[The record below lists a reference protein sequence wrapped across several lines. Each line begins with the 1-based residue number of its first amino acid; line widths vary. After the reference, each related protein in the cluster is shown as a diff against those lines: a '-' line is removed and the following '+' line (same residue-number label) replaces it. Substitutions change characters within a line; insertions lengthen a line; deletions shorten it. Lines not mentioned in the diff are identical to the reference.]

1 MRVANQ
7 LVYVGYY
14 NDPASNATTG
24 YERFEDR
31 ARFRQLAEKPKTSA
45 RELDVTRA
53 RDLEERELTADFCIV
68 GSGAAGA
75 VLALRLSEHGTV
87 VVLERGE
94 YVPPSKFTPDEVEMI
109 GRLYG
114 DGVFQQT
121 EDFRFTVLQGS
132 CVGGSTVVN
141 NAVSIPPPRHVL
153 ARWNEQYGAGLD
165 VGELEDCRGSAERL
179 MHIRGQDEGDDNPQ
193 IRLNPSAPKFL
204 DGVAQRRRDPD
215 FRLDVAVVKANI
227 DGCVGCGYCN
237 IGCPYGKKLSMLETV
252 LPEALKGPV
261 RIVSECP
268 VPRIVTR
275 ERRATAVEAKLEAGG
290 KLTVRAGKVI
300 VSAGTVASSYLLQR
314 SGIGNSLPVGRSV
327 SFNMGAPLTAEF
339 DEDLEAYDGLQ
350 ITHVALP
357 PADRGWVLETWW
369 NPPVS
374 QALNMPGWFDEH
386 YENMRR
392 YRRLMAVGAL
402 VGTEP
407 NARIGKALTG
417 GPAIHY
423 VPTQGDLAKLADG
436 LGELGRILFAGG
448 ARSVMLNGWELH
460 RFTAPEQLRE
470 LPAIVRDPSTIALGT
485 GHPQGGNAL
494 GAVLDP
500 SFRVRGYSN
509 LYVCDASVFP
519 SSLTVNPQ
527 LTVMSLAEYAAPR
540 IANGAH
546 P

>member
-1 MRVANQ
+1 M
-7 LVYVGYY
+7 
-14 NDPASNATTG
+14 
-24 YERFEDR
+24 
-31 ARFRQLAEKPKTSA
+31 
-45 RELDVTRA
+45 
-53 RDLEERELTADFCIV
+53 
-68 GSGAAGA
+68 
-75 VLALRLSEHGTV
+75 
-87 VVLERGE
+87 
-94 YVPPSKFTPDEVEMI
+94 
-109 GRLYG
+109 
-114 DGVFQQT
+114 
-121 EDFRFTVLQGS
+121 
-132 CVGGSTVVN
+132 
-141 NAVSIPPPRHVL
+141 
-153 ARWNEQYGAGLD
+153 
-165 VGELEDCRGSAERL
+165 
-179 MHIRGQDEGDDNPQ
+179 
-193 IRLNPSAPKFL
+193 
-204 DGVAQRRRDPD
+204 
-215 FRLDVAVVKANI
+215 
-227 DGCVGCGYCN
+227 
-237 IGCPYGKKLSMLETV
+237 
-252 LPEALKGPV
+252 
-261 RIVSECP
+261 
-268 VPRIVTR
+268 
-275 ERRATAVEAKLEAGG
+275 
-290 KLTVRAGKVI
+290 
-300 VSAGTVASSYLLQR
+300 ASSFLLQR
-314 SGIGNSLPVGRSV
+314 SGIGNSLPVGRGV

-339 DEDLEAYDGLQ
+339 EEDLEAYDGLQ
-350 ITHVALP
+350 ISHVALP
-357 PADRGWVLETWW
+357 PAERGWVLETWW